1 MNESQAFGL
10 FDTVVGGPAAVPY
23 AVGWALLITGT
34 LWSLLGSM
42 LKNISGQKN
51 DPLAVWLNSAVLAVG
66 LSLYAFITKAVWWG
80 TQSIAQGIF
89 PDDRMQALG
98 KALKTIAQHQ
108 RVSTGSNVLDVGQ
121 KIKDSIVEMSGLA
134 SWALAMLSH
143 WSIQQ
148 TQRGVFNVVF
158 IFGPL
163 LIGLAAWG
171 LPTGRV
177 WLMALFEVS
186 SWSISAAALYF
197 GLQTY
202 FDRYMGEIQSTSVL
216 DTNWLDTVSGLI
228 FLSMMMAIVP
238 IITGRLLGAATLGEL
253 SRISGGSSM
262 ADSMANGLRSRMAS
276 ASSAPDPASGTSGSR
291 PPQPS
296 RQGRGSDS
304 SHRPGD

>member
-1 MNESQAFGL
+1 MNESQSFGL

-51 DPLAVWLNSAVLAVG
+51 DPLAVWLNSAVLAAG

-80 TQSIAQGIF
+80 TQSIAQAIF

-108 RVSTGSNVLDVGQ
+108 RVSSGSNILDVGQ
-121 KIKDSIVEMSGLA
+121 KLKDGLVEMSGLA

-171 LPTGRV
+171 LPTARV

-202 FDRYMGEIQSTSVL
+202 FDRYMGELQSTSVL
-216 DTNWLDTVSGLI
+216 DGSWLDTISGLF

-262 ADSMANGLRSRMAS
+262 ADSMASGLRNRMAS
-276 ASSAPDPASGTSGSR
+276 ASAAPDPASGTSASR
-291 PPQPS
+291 PAQPP